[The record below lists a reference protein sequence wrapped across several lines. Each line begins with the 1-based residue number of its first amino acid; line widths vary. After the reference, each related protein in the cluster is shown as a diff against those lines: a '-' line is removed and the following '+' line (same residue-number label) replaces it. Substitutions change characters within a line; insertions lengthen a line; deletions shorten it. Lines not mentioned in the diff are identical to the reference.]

1 MKKSLLLVISVC
13 ASFLLDAC
21 GGGSVMPPP
30 QVAPL
35 AIAPQFIF
43 LTVGNAEQL
52 NVLATLTDGSM
63 ATPQSLAWSSSN
75 SNIVDVSTQGMVTA
89 RAAGTC
95 GMR

>member
-52 NVLATLTDGSM
+52 NVLATLTDGSTV
-63 ATPQSLAWSSSN
+63 TPQSLAWA
-75 SNIVDVSTQGMVTA
+75 IQGRSVPDSFSI
-89 RAAGTC
+89 G
-95 GMR
+95 G